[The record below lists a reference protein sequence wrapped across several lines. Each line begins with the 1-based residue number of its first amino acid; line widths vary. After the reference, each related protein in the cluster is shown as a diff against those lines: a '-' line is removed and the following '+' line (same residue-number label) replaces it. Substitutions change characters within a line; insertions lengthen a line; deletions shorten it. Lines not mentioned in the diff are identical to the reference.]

1 MSPKAEMPQWEKPN
15 ENLIAIFDASLE
27 GLPEA
32 DRRKM
37 FGQPCAFVREQMFAG
52 LFGQRVMIR
61 LGAEAR
67 SGFLASVPGSSIF
80 SPKPGMEMR
89 EYVDVPQA
97 VWSDPLALHGWVER
111 AYHYALSL
119 PAKVKK
125 SKKK

>member
-1 MSPKAEMPQWEKPN
+1 MSPKAEMPQWEKPDQ
-15 ENLIAIFDASLE
+15 NLIAIFEASLA

-37 FGQPCAFVREQMFAG
+37 FGQPCAFVHEQMFAG

-61 LGAEAR
+61 LGEEER

-80 SPKPGMEMR
+80 SPRAGMEMR

-97 VWSDPLALHGWVER
+97 IWSDSRVLHDWVER
-111 AYHYALSL
+111 AYRYALSL
-119 PAKVKK
+119 PPKVKK